1 MGSNPVTLPDTLH
14 SDGSVVITATR
25 RVMSDIGLAVEQ
37 LITEKI

>member
-14 SDGSVVITATR
+14 SDGSVITATR